1 MKRLAW
7 CLIYGFAGLAQA
19 AINDVT
25 FHGTLVSPPACTISD
40 GKTIEVEFRN
50 VIIDNINGDNFRQ
63 DVPYTIT
70 CDPDVRDDAWEMSL
84 TWTGSQTPY
93 DDSAIETDVS
103 GLGINLKPRRELLVL
118 WKSALPLGCVVAP
131 RHPLAQRETVSF
143 QEATAYPVALQ
154 SKALTI
160 RRYLEAQ
167 YNWLFK
173 EPRRFTETN
182 SLQLVKQ
189 LALGGTHVLFTSELD
204 VAPELASR
212 QLVFIPV
219 RDKGA
224 EPQEISV
231 AMDATKPPGAIVKLV
246 SERLI
251 AAVQDALAAA
261 RGQELGVD

>member
-7 CLIYGFAGLAQA
+7 CLIYGFAGLVQA

-103 GLGINLKPRRELLVL
+103 GLGIELQQNGQPFKLGTPLKIDP
-118 WKSALPLGCVVAP
+118 STPP
-131 RHPLAQRETVSF
+131 
-143 QEATAYPVALQ
+143 ALQ
-154 SKALTI
+154 AVPVKANDAALSDGTFSA
-160 RRYLEAQ
+160 YA
-167 YNWLFK
+167 
-173 EPRRFTETN
+173 T
-182 SLQLVKQ
+182 LQ
-189 LALGGTHVLFTSELD
+189 
-204 VAPELASR
+204 
-212 QLVFIPV
+212 
-219 RDKGA
+219 
-224 EPQEISV
+224 
-231 AMDATKPPGAIVKLV
+231 
-246 SERLI
+246 
-251 AAVQDALAAA
+251 
-261 RGQELGVD
+261 VDYQ

>member
-1 MKRLAW
+1 M
-7 CLIYGFAGLAQA
+7 
-19 AINDVT
+19 
-25 FHGTLVSPPACTISD
+25 
-40 GKTIEVEFRN
+40 
-50 VIIDNINGDNFRQ
+50 
-63 DVPYTIT
+63 
-70 CDPDVRDDAWEMSL
+70 
-84 TWTGSQTPY
+84 
-93 DDSAIETDVS
+93 
-103 GLGINLKPRRELLVL
+103 
-118 WKSALPLGCVVAP
+118 AP

-160 RRYLEAQ
+160 RYLEAQ

-212 QLVFIPV
+212 QLVFTIPV

-261 RGQELGVD
+261 RAGVGCRLSTRTLFL